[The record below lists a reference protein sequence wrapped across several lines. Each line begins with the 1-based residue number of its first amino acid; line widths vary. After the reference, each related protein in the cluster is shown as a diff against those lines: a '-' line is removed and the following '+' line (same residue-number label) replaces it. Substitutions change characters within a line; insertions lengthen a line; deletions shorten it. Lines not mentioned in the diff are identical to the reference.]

1 MFGLICLPARRLP
14 AFVLHVCIISN
25 TPSLGHMYTS
35 FSTLVF
41 TRHLAEKHKLETE
54 HSPSVGLGKGFELG
68 KLAFL
73 SGSVVPHHSP

>member
-1 MFGLICLPARRLP
+1 MFGLLCLPARLCFTCVYHLKR
-14 AFVLHVCIISN
+14 
-25 TPSLGHMYTS
+25 SLSQAHAYQFLDARVYTA
-35 FSTLVF
+35 LGG
-41 TRHLAEKHKLETE
+41 KHKLETE